1 MSLLVQ
7 SNSLLLVTTTGYGP
21 THVSCECRV
30 LVALRFGGGLGV
42 FKVHKDSFGALEVH
56 AS

>member
-1 MSLLVQ
+1 VQATSLH
-7 SNSLLLVTTTGYGP
+7 LLTSIGYGP